1 MPMAHTIQPRPSQQ
15 LNCGGSTLDLTTPQ
29 IMGILNVTPDSF
41 SDGGRYVSGN
51 TLCLDKALARAEQML
66 SEGAVIIDVGGE
78 STRPGAEAVSLQEE
92 LDRVIPVIEAITN
105 NLPTIISVDTSTP
118 EVMLAAANAGAGLIN
133 DVRALTRK
141 GALAAAATTGLPVCL
156 MHMLNEPET
165 MQQQPTYRDVV
176 TEIYDYLAARMLDC
190 SKAGIAPDKLLVDP
204 GIGFGKTLEHNL
216 QLLSNLN
223 AFADLNAPL
232 LIGVSRK
239 TMIGQILN
247 KPTGQRLY
255 GSLAAATLAVAQGAK
270 IIRCHDVAETFDSI
284 RVASVITNAK
294 YD

>member
-41 SDGGRYVSGN
+41 SDGGRYFSGN

-239 TMIGQILN
+239 TMIGRILN
-247 KPTGQRLY
+247 KPTRQRLY

>member
-1 MPMAHTIQPRPSQQ
+1 MAHTIQPRPSQQ

-41 SDGGRYVSGN
+41 SDGGRYFSGN

>member
-41 SDGGRYVSGN
+41 SDGGRYFSGN
-51 TLCLDKALARAEQML
+51 TLCLDKALTRAEQML

>member
-41 SDGGRYVSGN
+41 SDGGRYFSGN

>member
-41 SDGGRYVSGN
+41 SDGGRYFSGN
-51 TLCLDKALARAEQML
+51 TLCLDKALTRAEQML

-190 SKAGIAPDKLLVDP
+190 RKAGIAPDKLLVDP

-270 IIRCHDVAETFDSI
+270 IIRCHDVAATFDSI